1 MSMTLTELIEAIK
14 QEYDIE
20 LIVEALEISVD
31 DLLDRFEDKLTDNIH
46 KFEHLNEEYE
56 PYD

>member
-1 MSMTLTELIEAIK
+1 
-14 QEYDIE
+14 
-20 LIVEALEISVD
+20 LEISVD